1 MNRID
6 ITWRFGRMI
15 VTPAVHIFARQR
27 VYGKERVPQFGGAVV
42 ALNHFS
48 WLDPAAF
55 GSASPRTL
63 HYMAKTEAHQV
74 TGLGQL
80 IRAFGTF
87 SVRRGESDR
96 EAVRMM
102 RQVVRDGHLL
112 GLFVEGTRQRSGV
125 PGKVQ
130 AGAAMVAIQE
140 SVPVVP
146 GAIFGTHEW
155 SLFQPI
161 TVVWG
166 EPMRLDGLPKNAR
179 GYREGSGEIE
189 RELNRLWRFGRDLH
203 EAGRPRI
210 ALPPR

>member
-1 MNRID
+1 
-6 ITWRFGRMI
+6 MI
-15 VTPAVHIFARQR
+15 VTPSVRVFAGLRT
-27 VYGKERVPQFGGAVV
+27 YGKERVPLFGGAVI

-63 HYMAKTEAHQV
+63 YYLAKSEAHEV

-102 RQVVRDGHLL
+102 RRVVREGKLL

-125 PGKVQ
+125 PGEVKS
-130 AGAAMVAIQE
+130 GAAMVAVQE
-140 SVPVVP
+140 EVPVVSA
-146 GAIFGTHEW
+146 AIYGTHDW
-155 SLFQPI
+155 RLFRPI

-166 EPMRLDGLPKNAR
+166 EPMRFDGLSKNAR
-179 GYREGSGEIE
+179 GYREGSAEIE
-189 RELNRLWRFGRDLH
+189 RELQRLWRFARDLH
-203 EAGRPRI
+203 QAGRPRV
-210 ALPPR
+210 AVPPR